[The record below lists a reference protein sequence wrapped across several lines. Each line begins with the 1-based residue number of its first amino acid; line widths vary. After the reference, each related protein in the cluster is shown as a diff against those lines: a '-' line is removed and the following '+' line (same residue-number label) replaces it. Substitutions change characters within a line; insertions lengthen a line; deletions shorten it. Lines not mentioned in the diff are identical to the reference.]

1 MTGPQRRATLTQRA
15 TTERGVAVSAW
26 IRRWPPVLWLLVSL
40 GSLFVVEA
48 SGRPWLSVAGIAL
61 MVVAF
66 GLAVYLAASR
76 RQGNARPPLIFWPLA
91 AVVGFYA
98 LVALA
103 ASLAGWEYGAAAL
116 LAMLIPGTAVALLVA
131 AVRSRTS
138 AVGDH
143 LVDASAA
150 DGADPVP

>member
-1 MTGPQRRATLTQRA
+1 
-15 TTERGVAVSAW
+15 
-26 IRRWPPVLWLLVSL
+26 
-40 GSLFVVEA
+40 
-48 SGRPWLSVAGIAL
+48 

-66 GLAVYLAASR
+66 GLAVYLAVSR
-76 RQGNARPPLIFWPLA
+76 RQGDARPPLIFWPLA

-116 LAMLIPGTAVALLVA
+116 LATLTPGTAVALLVA
-131 AVRSRTS
+131 AVRSRTR
-138 AVGDH
+138 ADGDR

-150 DGADPVP
+150 DSDDPLPAQGFDDSTPFGTTSEHSDAEGDPIAAARARRRSARGQAAVRRPPHG